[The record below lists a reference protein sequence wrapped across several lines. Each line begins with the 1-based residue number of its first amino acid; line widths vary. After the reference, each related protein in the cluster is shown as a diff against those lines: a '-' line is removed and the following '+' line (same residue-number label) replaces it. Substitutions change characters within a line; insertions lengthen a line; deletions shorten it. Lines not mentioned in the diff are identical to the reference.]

1 MAVWSWPRVLLQSYV
16 SVAGASF
23 GPPEIK
29 RERQTRAQ
37 LLGLALKFAL
47 GMTAVLPIL

>member
-16 SVAGASF
+16 SVAGASV
-23 GPPEIK
+23 GSLGING
-29 RERQTRAQ
+29 ERQTRAKH
-37 LLGLALKFAL
+37 LGLALKFVL